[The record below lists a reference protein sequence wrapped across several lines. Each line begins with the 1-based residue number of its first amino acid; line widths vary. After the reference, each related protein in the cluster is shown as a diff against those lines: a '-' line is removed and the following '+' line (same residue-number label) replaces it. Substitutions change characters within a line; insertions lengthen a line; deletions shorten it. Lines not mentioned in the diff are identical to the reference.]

1 MSCEVEVLEGGV
13 SKEAVFG
20 GQECG
25 DQSGGLFAGLRDRI
39 RLGDQR
45 MLTCRVCN
53 PYFFTGFTPQRPQHP
68 SLNAQSISTS
78 SQAYVKQSSTC
89 YTDQVTNQIK

>member
-1 MSCEVEVLEGGV
+1 MSSEVEVLEGGV

-20 GQECG
+20 GQERG

-45 MLTCRVCN
+45 MLT
-53 PYFFTGFTPQRPQHP
+53 G
-68 SLNAQSISTS
+68 
-78 SQAYVKQSSTC
+78 
-89 YTDQVTNQIK
+89 